1 LAVFFYYSVG
11 YGPSGFCGSSK
22 AIQDNLFT
30 VAGGSGGP
38 SGCATG
44 VPSANLTVSGT
55 CKGYAKPSWQTG
67 VPGIPSDG
75 VRDVPDVSLFA
86 SNGFWGHYYVFCF
99 TDPANGG
106 VSCAGSPAGWA
117 GAGGTSFSSPI
128 LAGIQALVNQ
138 KMGGAQG
145 NPNPVY
151 YKLAASSVASSVF
164 HSITTGDI
172 AVNCSGEINCFG
184 SGFAG
189 RGRATPVTGF
199 DGNGGL
205 STSSQTYAPAFAA
218 ASGWNFATGLGSVD
232 AYNLIL
238 NWSKGQ

>member
-1 LAVFFYYSVG
+1 
-11 YGPSGFCGSSK
+11 
-22 AIQDNLFT
+22 
-30 VAGGSGGP
+30 
-38 SGCATG
+38 
-44 VPSANLTVSGT
+44 
-55 CKGYAKPSWQTG
+55 
-67 VPGIPSDG
+67 
-75 VRDVPDVSLFA
+75 VSLFA

-99 TDPANGG
+99 SDLSNGG
-106 VSCAGSPAGWA
+106 ASCSGPPASWA

-128 LAGIQALVNQ
+128 MAGIQALVNE

-184 SGFAG
+184 SGFEG